1 MPMPAPQQLD
11 KDASGRGHAVEYATA
26 GVVLTGVA
34 GLIHLW
40 VAPEHFHESWVV
52 GTFFVLAGT
61 GQLAFGLALVR
72 GLGTRGLLVGVAAN
86 AGLVCLY
93 VLSRTAALP
102 FLPAHDEG
110 HVEHLPVEGA
120 AGNGVPIFPRSSIE
134 SVGLLD
140 MTCLLA
146 ELGLLAMLVALL
158 PTNPRRVT
166 TNALMGLGLLAVAA
180 RAVGVLG

>member
-1 MPMPAPQQLD
+1 MPIPPTQQVRQ
-11 KDASGRGHAVEYATA
+11 DASGRAHAIEYATA
-26 GVVLTGVA
+26 AVIFTGVA

-40 VAPEHFHESWVV
+40 VAPEHYHESWAV
-52 GTFFVLAGT
+52 GTFFVLAGI
-61 GQLAFGLALVR
+61 GQLALGVALVR
-72 GLGTRGLLVGVAAN
+72 GLGTRGLLVGVTAN

-93 VLSRTAALP
+93 VVSRTTALP

-110 HVEHLPVEGA
+110 HAEHLPVAGA

-134 SVGLLD
+134 SVGILD

-146 ELGLLAMLVALL
+146 ELALLVVLVALL

>member
-1 MPMPAPQQLD
+1 MPMPPPQQLVQ
-11 KDASGRGHAVEYATA
+11 DASGRAHAVDYATA
-26 GVVLTGVA
+26 GVILTGVA

-40 VAPEHFHESWVV
+40 VAPEHFQESWVV
-52 GTFFVLAGT
+52 GTFFVVAGI
-61 GQLAFGLALVR
+61 GQLAFGVALVR

-93 VLSRTAALP
+93 VLSRTVALP

-110 HVEHLPVEGA
+110 HVEHLPVAGA
-120 AGNGVPIFPRSSIE
+120 AGNGVPIFPHSSIE

-146 ELGLLAMLVALL
+146 ELALLVMLVALL

-166 TNALMGLGLLAVAA
+166 ANTLMGLGLLAVAA

>member
-1 MPMPAPQQLD
+1 MPMPQQLD
-11 KDASGRGHAVEYATA
+11 RDASGRANAVDYATA

-52 GTFFVLAGT
+52 GTFFALAGT
-61 GQLAFGLALVR
+61 GQLAFGVALVR

-93 VLSRTAALP
+93 VLSRTVALP
-102 FLPAHDEG
+102 FLPAHDDG
-110 HVEHLPVEGA
+110 HVEHLPVAGA
-120 AGNGVPIFPRSSIE
+120 AGNGVPIFPGSSIE
-134 SVGLLD
+134 SIGLLD

-146 ELGLLAMLVALL
+146 ELALLVMLVALL
-158 PTNPRRVT
+158 PTNPRRFTV
-166 TNALMGLGLLAVAA
+166 NALMGLGLLAVAA
-180 RAVGVLG
+180 RAIGVLG

>member
-1 MPMPAPQQLD
+1 MPTPHLLD
-11 KDASGRGHAVEYATA
+11 QDASGRGRAVEYATA
-26 GVVLTGVA
+26 GVILTGVA

-40 VAPEHFHESWVV
+40 VAPEHFHEAWVV
-52 GTFFVLAGT
+52 GMFFVLAGI
-61 GQLAFGLALVR
+61 GQLALGVALVR

-93 VLSRTAALP
+93 VVSRTAALP

-110 HVEHLPVEGA
+110 HVEHLPVAGA
-120 AGNGVPIFPRSSIE
+120 AGNGVPIFPHSSIE

-146 ELGLLAMLVALL
+146 ELTLIVMLVALL

-166 TNALMGLGLLAVAA
+166 ANALMGLGLLAVAA

>member
-1 MPMPAPQQLD
+1 MPTSPPQQLHQ
-11 KDASGRGHAVEYATA
+11 DASGPGRAVEYATA
-26 GVVLTGVA
+26 GVILTGVA

-40 VAPEHFHESWVV
+40 VAPEHFHEAWVL
-52 GTFFVLAGT
+52 GAFFVLAGI
-61 GQLAFGLALVR
+61 GQLALGAALVR

-93 VLSRTAALP
+93 VVSRTAALP

-110 HVEHLPVEGA
+110 HVEHLPVAGA
-120 AGNGVPIFPRSSIE
+120 AGNGVPVFPHSSIE
-134 SVGLLD
+134 PVGLLD
-140 MTCLLA
+140 LTCLLA
-146 ELGLLAMLVALL
+146 ELALLVMLVALL

-166 TNALMGLGLLAVAA
+166 ANALMGLGLLAVAA

>member
-1 MPMPAPQQLD
+1 MPTPPPQQL
-11 KDASGRGHAVEYATA
+11 KQDASGRAHAVGYATA
-26 GVVLTGVA
+26 GVILTGVA

-52 GTFFVLAGT
+52 GTFFVLAGV
-61 GQLAFGLALVR
+61 GQLALGLALVR
-72 GLGTRGLLVGVAAN
+72 GLGTRGLLVAVAAN

-93 VLSRTAALP
+93 VVSRTAAIP

-120 AGNGVPIFPRSSIE
+120 AGSGVPIFPRSSIE
-134 SVGLLD
+134 PVGLLD

-146 ELGLLAMLVALL
+146 ELALLVMLVALL
-158 PTNPRRVT
+158 PTNPRRIT
-166 TNALMGLGLLAVAA
+166 TNALLGLGLLAVAA